1 MAATSYTLFKLN
13 IYTGSLSPRGFDFLN
28 YILPI
33 STSASAR
40 IGANSQHRI
49 SGQAPVVCDKKVHRS
64 YGGASQLNCIRRSES
79 PVLGTELCKRI
90 CRRLVE
96 CDHLQLRKACQI
108 AISQVF
114 DGFAAGDE
122 PIARR

>member
-1 MAATSYTLFKLN
+1 MAATSYMFKRTFTPDRCLPPGVRTFEL
-13 IYTGSLSPRGFDFLN
+13 YPADL
-28 YILPI
+28 YICQR
-33 STSASAR
+33 TN
-40 IGANSQHRI
+40 GANSRHRI

-64 YGGASQLNCIRRSES
+64 YRGASQLNCIRRSES
-79 PVLGTELCKRI
+79 PVLRTELCKRI

-114 DGFAAGDE
+114 TVLPQGMNQ
-122 PIARR
+122 